1 MRLSHGPRLYK
12 HRTPNGVPTYRPELK
27 VRLNERRAALFS
39 LAFFLLHF
47 RYAIVFVRTTT
58 AFLSP
63 ADLNSSANNNRGSTM
78 ALVKEGDTIT
88 LHYRG
93 SLDDGTVFDSSEG
106 REPLSFKVG
115 GGEVIQGFD
124 DGVRGMAVGES
135 RQINIPADQAYG
147 EYYEE
152 LVRVVPR
159 SGFPPD
165 TTPAIGLAFEMEL
178 PDGESMTVRIIDVEG
193 DDVTLDANH
202 LLAGEALHFDVRL
215 VSIDNE

>member
-1 MRLSHGPRLYK
+1 MENGKWKMENRFYSRLFPFAFWLCYRLRSNDYCSNQE
-12 HRTPNGVPTYRPELK
+12 T
-27 VRLNERRAALFS
+27 
-39 LAFFLLHF
+39 
-47 RYAIVFVRTTT
+47 
-58 AFLSP
+58 
-63 ADLNSSANNNRGSTM
+63 TM
-78 ALVKEGDTIT
+78 APVKEGDTIT
-88 LHYRG
+88 LHYKG

-106 REPLSFKVG
+106 REPLSFEVG
-115 GGEVIQGFD
+115 DGQVIQGFD
-124 DGVRGMAVGES
+124 DGVRGMEVGES
-135 RQINIPADQAYG
+135 RQISIPADQAYG

-178 PDGESMTVRIIDVEG
+178 PSGESMTVRIIDVEG

-202 LLAGEALHFDVRL
+202 LLAGEALHFDVQL

>member
-1 MRLSHGPRLYK
+1 M
-12 HRTPNGVPTYRPELK
+12 T
-27 VRLNERRAALFS
+27 
-39 LAFFLLHF
+39 
-47 RYAIVFVRTTT
+47 
-58 AFLSP
+58 
-63 ADLNSSANNNRGSTM
+63 
-78 ALVKEGDTIT
+78 LVKEGDTIT
-88 LHYRG
+88 LHYKG

-115 GGEVIQGFD
+115 ADEVIQGFD
-124 DGVRGMAVGES
+124 DGVRGMAAGES

-159 SGFPPD
+159 SGFD

-202 LLAGEALHFDVRL
+202 LLAGEALHFDVHL

>member
-1 MRLSHGPRLYK
+1 
-12 HRTPNGVPTYRPELK
+12 
-27 VRLNERRAALFS
+27 
-39 LAFFLLHF
+39 
-47 RYAIVFVRTTT
+47 
-58 AFLSP
+58 
-63 ADLNSSANNNRGSTM
+63 M
-78 ALVKEGDTIT
+78 APVKEGDTIT
-88 LHYRG
+88 LHYKG

-106 REPLSFKVG
+106 RGPLSFKVG
-115 GGEVIQGFD
+115 DGQVIQGFD
-124 DGVRGMAVGES
+124 DGVRGMEVGES

-178 PDGESMTVRIIDVEG
+178 PSGESTTVRIIDVEG

-202 LLAGEALHFDVRL
+202 LLAGEALHFDVLL